1 MLSVMSNVALAPVA
15 LLVVAM
21 GRRARSLDGG
31 RQGRQPRSGHPRAAT
46 WAAGRLTGRQG
57 QRVDHVVDVVARNA
71 RPAKEVEGGTPSD
84 GYGSEVTA
92 PAIKQMKILDCV

>member
-1 MLSVMSNVALAPVA
+1 MAVNDPCGLCRQDATNGSSSLQQS
-15 LLVVAM
+15 VVAM

-31 RQGRQPRSGHPRAAT
+31 RRGRQPRSGHPRAAT

-92 PAIKQMKILDCV
+92 PAIY

>member
-57 QRVDHVVDVVARNA
+57 QRVDHAVGVVLCLR
-71 RPAKEVEGGTPSD
+71 RPRSNTNTDTERGRGGQT
-84 GYGSEVTA
+84 
-92 PAIKQMKILDCV
+92 